1 MNRSRRMF
9 VAGTAGGAAALVLSA
24 CGGGGSYSQM
34 AAAPVAPPPP
44 APPPAPAPAAGA
56 STLSCGATTISA
68 NHGHALT
75 IPSTDVDSPV
85 AIVYSIAGSADHNH
99 LVTVTPQQFAQIRN
113 KTAVLVIST
122 IGGDGHLHEVTIN
135 CA

>member
-1 MNRSRRMF
+1 M
-9 VAGTAGGAAALVLSA
+9 GAEA
-24 CGGGGSYSQM
+24 
-34 AAAPVAPPPP
+34 
-44 APPPAPAPAAGA
+44 
-56 STLSCGATTISA
+56 LSCGATTISG

-75 IPSTDVDSPV
+75 IPPNDVDSTV

-99 LVTVTPQQFAQIRN
+99 LVTVTPQQFAQIKKKN
-113 KTAVLVIST
+113 AVLVIST